1 MKGLDMKEFFED
13 LKPAL
18 DEFATIFLFFTPC
31 ICKNEKKISKVIS
44 KK

>member
-1 MKGLDMKEFFED
+1 MKDFFKD
-13 LKPAL
+13 LKTAL
-18 DEFATIFLFFTPC
+18 NEIATIFLFFTPC